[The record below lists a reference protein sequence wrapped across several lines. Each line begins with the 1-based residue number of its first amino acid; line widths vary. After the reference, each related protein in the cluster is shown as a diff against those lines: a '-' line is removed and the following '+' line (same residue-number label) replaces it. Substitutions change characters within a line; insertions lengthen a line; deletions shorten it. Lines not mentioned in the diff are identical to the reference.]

1 MDKWKPKNLEVIYC
15 FNGFMEVVPTLW
27 NDNSE
32 IDKTLYELGNC
43 FRSNEGAKA
52 KIEEIKAILK
62 DVKEAGK

>member
-15 FNGFMEVVPTLW
+15 FNGFMEVVPSLW
-27 NDNSE
+27 DDVSE

-43 FRSNEGAKA
+43 FRTEVEAKA

-62 DVKEAGK
+62 N